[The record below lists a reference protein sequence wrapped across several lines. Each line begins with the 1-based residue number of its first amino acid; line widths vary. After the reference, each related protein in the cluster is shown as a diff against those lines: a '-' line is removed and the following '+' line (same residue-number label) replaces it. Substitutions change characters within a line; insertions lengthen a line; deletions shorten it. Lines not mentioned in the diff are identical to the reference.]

1 MSCACV
7 TRKDPRQEGT
17 ECLGDCPD
25 AAYFGPNILEDSD
38 VIDMLEMS
46 GDELHLV
53 SVVNHRLLNASI
65 YGSVAV
71 LKSARPTLS
80 KTHMSIRATSLGVT
94 SFDFPQDR
102 FVTWAFTRTPAIC
115 EQLGQ
120 AVAGCSVVED
130 DHVQRAGHLTYCERV
145 YLNPITGTGPESRLW
160 LRQSCVL
167 PAISVQSDMQFLTC
181 ILAARGLATP
191 DLSSALPPE
200 AR

>member
-1 MSCACV
+1 MSW
-7 TRKDPRQEGT
+7 
-17 ECLGDCPD
+17 DCPD

-46 GDELHLV
+46 GDDLHLV

-115 EQLGQ
+115 EQLDKPWL
-120 AVAGCSVVED
+120 VAQWLKMTTYSV
-130 DHVQRAGHLTYCERV
+130 
-145 YLNPITGTGPESRLW
+145 
-160 LRQSCVL
+160 
-167 PAISVQSDMQFLTC
+167 
-181 ILAARGLATP
+181 LATS
-191 DLSSALPPE
+191 LTAKE
-200 AR
+200 CI